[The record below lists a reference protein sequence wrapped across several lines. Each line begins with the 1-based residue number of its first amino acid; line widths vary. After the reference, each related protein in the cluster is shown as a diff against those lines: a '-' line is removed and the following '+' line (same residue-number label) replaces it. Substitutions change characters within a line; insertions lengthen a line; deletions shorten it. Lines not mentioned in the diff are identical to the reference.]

1 MERILQNKL
10 TRFGIYVVLYV
21 FGVFVFFNLV
31 FAKNESKK
39 IDNLVKNVETE
50 SISTQEETKNINAN
64 GIDVSKLS
72 TNVNTGKPNSI
83 LTEKTILEG
92 LKNSDDPDVKEILK
106 NKDKLSLSYLA
117 LLYRNPEAKLFIQDK
132 LENRTVDEFTGES
145 VDFKR
150 DIPYYLQW
158 DRRWGQK
165 KYTSE
170 NIAING
176 CGPTSMAMVISGL
189 LKDDSITPVE
199 LAKYEEYAE
208 GAGTGWK
215 YFTEVPEKYGIKVK
229 ELSTDEKI
237 YKNELSNGRPIIANV
252 GPGDF
257 SSIGHYIVI
266 IGVDDDGNFIINDS
280 NSPTNTSE
288 KWSFERLKQQIKNS
302 WSYYKGE

>member
-31 FAKNESKK
+31 FAKNESEK

-50 SISTQEETKNINAN
+50 SI
-64 GIDVSKLS
+64 
-72 TNVNTGKPNSI
+72 
-83 LTEKTILEG
+83 
-92 LKNSDDPDVKEILK
+92 K

>member
-31 FAKNESKK
+31 FAKNESEK

-50 SISTQEETKNINAN
+50 SSSTQEETKNINAN

-158 DRRWGQK
+158 DSVGDKR
-165 KYTSE
+165 
-170 NIAING
+170 NILVKI
-176 CGPTSMAMVISGL
+176 L
-189 LKDDSITPVE
+189 L
-199 LAKYEEYAE
+199 
-208 GAGTGWK
+208 
-215 YFTEVPEKYGIKVK
+215 
-229 ELSTDEKI
+229 
-237 YKNELSNGRPIIANV
+237 
-252 GPGDF
+252 
-257 SSIGHYIVI
+257 
-266 IGVDDDGNFIINDS
+266 
-280 NSPTNTSE
+280 
-288 KWSFERLKQQIKNS
+288 
-302 WSYYKGE
+302 

>member
-31 FAKNESKK
+31 FAKNESEK

-50 SISTQEETKNINAN
+50 SSSTQEETKNINAN

-215 YFTEVPEKYGIKVK
+215 YFIEVPEKYGIKVK
-229 ELSTDEKI
+229 ELSTDKKI